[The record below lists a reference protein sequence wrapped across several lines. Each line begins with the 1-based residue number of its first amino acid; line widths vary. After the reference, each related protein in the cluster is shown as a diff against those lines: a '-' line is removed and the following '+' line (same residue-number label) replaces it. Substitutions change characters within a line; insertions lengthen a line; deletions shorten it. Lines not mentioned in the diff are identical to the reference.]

1 MIKVHLRFN
10 SGEQFAHCIGVM
22 ECRSE
27 SFLALFASHFPYAKG
42 PSMYNVLIVCSLRN
56 CHSNATYQYRL
67 PLGQPSTSP
76 SIQTSFMDVPLHHTM
91 PHVFALLSP
100 STRTFT
106 PNDPTKRR
114 VSELSTMRTNIG
126 STFIRHGERERRVDG
141 WLVTELDPNN
151 GTGFAKRHS
160 NGKHFIL
167 PLFWISNAA

>member
-1 MIKVHLRFN
+1 MGNERRRVIKVHLRFN
-10 SGEQFAHCIGVM
+10 SGEQFAHCIRVM

-42 PSMYNVLIVCSLRN
+42 PSIYNVLIVCSLCN
-56 CHSNATYQYRL
+56 CHSNATSQYRL
-67 PLGQPSTSP
+67 PSGQPSTSP

-141 WLVTELDPNN
+141 WLVTELEPKQWNRLLKK
-151 GTGFAKRHS
+151 ALQR
-160 NGKHFIL
+160 
-167 PLFWISNAA
+167 

>member
-1 MIKVHLRFN
+1 MHI
-10 SGEQFAHCIGVM
+10 A
-22 ECRSE
+22 
-27 SFLALFASHFPYAKG
+27 FASWNAGVNHSSPCSRPTSLMPRK
-42 PSMYNVLIVCSLRN
+42 PSIYNVLIVCSLCN
-56 CHSNATYQYRL
+56 CNSNATYQYRL

-141 WLVTELDPNN
+141 WLVTELEPKQWNRLRKK
-151 GTGFAKRHS
+151 A
-160 NGKHFIL
+160 L
-167 PLFWISNAA
+167 QW

>member
-1 MIKVHLRFN
+1 MHI
-10 SGEQFAHCIGVM
+10 A
-22 ECRSE
+22 
-27 SFLALFASHFPYAKG
+27 FASWNAGVNHSSPCSRPTSLMPRDHPY
-42 PSMYNVLIVCSLRN
+42 ITSLLCAPYVTVTMS
-56 CHSNATYQYRL
+56 CHSIINATYQYRL
-67 PLGQPSTSP
+67 PLDQPSTSP

-141 WLVTELDPNN
+141 WLVTELEPKQWNRLRKK
-151 GTGFAKRHS
+151 A
-160 NGKHFIL
+160 L
-167 PLFWISNAA
+167 QW